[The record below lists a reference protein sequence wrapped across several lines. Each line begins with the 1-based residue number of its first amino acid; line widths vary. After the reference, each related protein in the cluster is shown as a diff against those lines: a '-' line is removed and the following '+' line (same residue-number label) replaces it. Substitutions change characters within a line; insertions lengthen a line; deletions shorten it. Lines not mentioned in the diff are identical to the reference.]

1 MSAIEI
7 IGAVLMIAVSIVVTI
22 AIMFQN
28 PKGDG
33 LASLA
38 GASSFMSGVKDR
50 SVDAKLN
57 RLIKFLALAF
67 FVITIVVYAFGIY
80 L

>member
-57 RLIKFLALAF
+57 RLIKILAVAF
-67 FVITIVVYAFGIY
+67 FVIRIVVYAFGIY

>member
-1 MSAIEI
+1 MGAIEI
-7 IGAVLMIAVSIVVTI
+7 VGAILMIAVSILVTVI
-22 AIMFQN
+22 IMFQN

-33 LASLA
+33 LSSLA
-38 GASSFMSGVKDR
+38 GGSSFMSGVKDR

-57 RLIKFLALAF
+57 RLIKVLAVAF
-67 FVITIVVYAFGIY
+67 FVVTIAIYAFGIY

>member
-38 GASSFMSGVKDR
+38 GASSFMSGAKDR

-57 RLIKFLALAF
+57 RLIKVLAGAF
-67 FVITIVVYAFGIY
+67 FVITIAVYAFGIY